1 MSALSLWL
9 NILFCAAAIGV
20 IVGVPVW
27 MVLRHPDRGPAETR
41 GLPAYLR
48 PRSRA
53 ETATPPAPRWAPP
66 ATAAHSRR
74 ELVGQRTR

>member
-9 NILFCAAAIGV
+9 NILFCTAAIGI
-20 IVGVPVW
+20 IVGVPLW
-27 MVLRHPDRGPAETR
+27 MVLRHPDRDPAETR
-41 GLPAYLR
+41 SLPAYLR
-48 PRSRA
+48 PRPRT

-66 ATAAHSRR
+66 TTAANSRR